1 MGKRNRK
8 DQGKGKCQSQVLPV
22 IDNKKEEKEEE
33 GVTEDETQ
41 LLAYLKY
48 ANATYF
54 QTPLKFK
61 GQVEC
66 KDKCK
71 GQGQFEV
78 EVESVPKLY
87 QGSSE
92 GTLSFIKKMNVL
104 LFCDFDMPQSCTYVD
119 NIGIRNPPE
128 NGDKMQKDFDDAVN
142 KHLAF
147 LNRVDWT

>member
-22 IDNKKEEKEEE
+22 IDNKKEEKE
-33 GVTEDETQ
+33 
-41 LLAYLKY
+41 
-48 ANATYF
+48 
-54 QTPLKFK
+54 
-61 GQVEC
+61 
-66 KDKCK
+66 